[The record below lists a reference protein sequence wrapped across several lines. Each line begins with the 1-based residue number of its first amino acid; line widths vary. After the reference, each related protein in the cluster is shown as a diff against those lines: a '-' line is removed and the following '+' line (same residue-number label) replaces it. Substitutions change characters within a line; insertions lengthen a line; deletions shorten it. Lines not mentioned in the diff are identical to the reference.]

1 MLRAKRK
8 NKNIGWSGAIITIIV
23 LVIFVVYSLCLLY
36 PYFYGLQISFMESG
50 RAFMRNTTHF
60 PWPLNFGNYLKAFD
74 ELKVNDTG
82 YLMMLVNSLWYAGGS
97 TVLGLFFSACTAY
110 VICNYNFFGRKIL
123 YNMAIVIMMIPVYG
137 SLPATF
143 KLYSDLNII
152 NSPLYLI
159 SCVGGFGITFI
170 YAYAFFKSL
179 SWSYAEAAFIDG
191 ASHFRVFISIM
202 LPMLLPSL
210 TALGI
215 MSFIGCWND
224 YMTPLLY
231 FGDMPTLAS
240 GLWSYERKI
249 EYTAN
254 QPIYFAGV
262 VISLLPIL
270 TIFITCQNTIMG
282 KIYMGGLKG

>member
-1 MLRAKRK
+1 MLRVK
-8 NKNIGWSGAIITIIV
+8 NKMKRIGTGSKIV
-23 LVIFVVYSLCLLY
+23 NCVVFVIFTLYALGLLY
-36 PYFYGLQISFMESG
+36 PYFYGIQISFMESG
-50 RAFMRNTTHF
+50 RAFMRDTTHF
-60 PWPLNFGNYLKAFD
+60 PWPLKFDNYIKAFG
-74 ELKVNDTG
+74 ELEINDTG
-82 YLMMLVNSLWYAGGS
+82 YFMMLVNSLWYSVGS
-97 TVLGLFFSACTAY
+97 TVLGLFFSTCTAY
-110 VICNYNFFGRKIL
+110 VICNYRFFGRKFL

-143 KLYSDLNII
+143 KLFSDLNII

-159 SCVGGFGITFI
+159 SCVGGFGSTFI

-202 LPMLLPSL
+202 FPMLIPSL
-210 TALGI
+210 AALGI

-240 GLWSYERKI
+240 GLWTYERRI

-254 QPIYFAGV
+254 QPVYFAGV
-262 VISLLPIL
+262 AISLLPIL
-270 TIFITCQNTIMG
+270 TIFIACQNTIMG